1 MTYYTHIFSPETYQ
15 AFMDSDKTVTGFR
28 VRQKS
33 LSEKIKPGD
42 VFVCYI
48 TRLSRWCGL
57 LEVVDGPYEDSTPL
71 FFVSDDPFIIR
82 FQIRVK
88 VWLPL
93 TQAIP
98 IYTDQIW
105 QSLSF
110 TQQIKKNSKGWTG
123 LLRNN
128 LNKINEKDGK
138 LLTRCLLEQ
147 NKITTDYPLSEND
160 QKKLKIHTVNRP
172 DKVVEVSIPSN
183 SEQVDDE
190 GLPQATEVR
199 ESIKMQALL
208 AQIGAC
214 MGMKIWLPKA
224 DRSRVLKEWKKD
236 TDALLEKLPLN
247 YDETTLSTIEQ
258 IDVIWLKGRAITRA
272 FEVEHTTS
280 VYSGILRM
288 ADLLAL
294 QPNMNIN
301 LHIVAPDNRQEKVF
315 QEIRRPVF
323 SLLESGPLSERCSY
337 IPYRNLKMLSK
348 VKHLDRMTDAV
359 LEDYT
364 EYEES

>member
-1 MTYYTHIFSPETYQ
+1 MAYYIHLFSPETHE
-15 AFMDSDKTVTGFR
+15 AFSQSTRKVTGFR
-28 VRQKS
+28 VRQKA
-33 LSEKIKPGD
+33 LAEKIKAGD
-42 VFVCYI
+42 IFICYI

-57 LEVVDGPYEDSTPL
+57 LEVVDGPYEDGTPL
-71 FFVSDDPFIIR
+71 FLPSDDPFTIR
-82 FQIRVK
+82 FRVEPK

-98 IYTDQIW
+98 IHADQIW
-105 QSLSF
+105 QHLSF
-110 TQQIKKNSKGWTG
+110 TQTIEKNSRGWTG

-138 LLTRCLLEQ
+138 LLTYCLLQQ
-147 NKITTDYPLSEND
+147 NKTATAYPLNEQD
-160 QKKLKIHTVNRP
+160 QKKLKNHTVNRT
-172 DKVVEVSIPSN
+172 DKIVEVSVPSD
-183 SEQVDDE
+183 SELVDGDA
-190 GLPQATEVR
+190 PTQNPEVR

-214 MGMKIWLPKA
+214 MGMRIWLPKA
-224 DRSRVLKEWKKD
+224 DRSRVLKEWKKG
-236 TDALLEKLPLN
+236 TEALLDTLPLN

-258 IDVIWLKGRAITRA
+258 IDVIWLKGRSITRA

-301 LHIVAPDNRQEKVF
+301 LYIVAPDSRQEKVF

-337 IPYRNLKMLSK
+337 IPYRNLKALSK

-364 EYEES
+364 EHEE

>member
-1 MTYYTHIFSPETYQ
+1 MAYYTNIFSPETYQ
-15 AFMDSDKTVTGFR
+15 AFMNSDKTVSGFR
-28 VRQKS
+28 VRQK
-33 LSEKIKPGD
+33 LLAEKVKAGD
-42 VFVCYI
+42 IFICYL

-71 FFVSDDPFIIR
+71 FLASDDPFIIR
-82 FQIRVK
+82 FHVRVK
-88 VWLPL
+88 VWLPFP
-93 TQAIP
+93 QAIP
-98 IYTDQIW
+98 MYTDQIW
-105 QSLSF
+105 QHLSF
-110 TQQIKKNSKGWTG
+110 TQNIEKNSKGWTG
-123 LLRNN
+123 LLRNS

-138 LLTRCLLEQ
+138 LLMRCLLQ
-147 NKITTDYPLSEND
+147 QHDIATDYPLNEQD
-160 QKKLKIHTVNRP
+160 QKKLKTHTVNRT
-172 DKVVEVSIPSN
+172 DKVIEVSVPSDN
-183 SEQVDDE
+183 ELVDDE
-190 GLPQATEVR
+190 APNQTTPEVR

-224 DRSRVLKEWKKD
+224 DRSRVLKEWKKG
-236 TDALLEKLPLN
+236 TEALLEKLPLN

-301 LHIVAPDNRQEKVF
+301 LHIVAPDSRQEKVF

-337 IPYRNLKMLSK
+337 IPYSNLKDLSK

-364 EYEES
+364 EHEE